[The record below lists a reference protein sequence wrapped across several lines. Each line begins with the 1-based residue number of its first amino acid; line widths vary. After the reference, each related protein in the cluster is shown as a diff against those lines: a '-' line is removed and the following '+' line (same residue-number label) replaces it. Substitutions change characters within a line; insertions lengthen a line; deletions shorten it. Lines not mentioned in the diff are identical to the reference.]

1 MRDVIYVTEF
11 GDWGMYQRVRLYD
24 TTDWT
29 ELDWE
34 LLESAPAS
42 ERQARAAEIVA
53 YRAAIKTMVAEQREE
68 RMTA

>member
-11 GDWGMYQRVRLYD
+11 GDWGMYQRVQLFD
-24 TTDWT
+24 TTNWT

-34 LLESAPAS
+34 LLEAAPAS
-42 ERQARAAEIVA
+42 ERQERAAEIVK
-53 YRAAIKTMVAEQREE
+53 YRAAIHSMVAGQSAE